1 MQFKTLQKDLDT
13 VPWHVL
19 EIFDDIEDR
28 WFLWKH
34 IYVSILDEHAP
45 LRAMKKRRKQVPW
58 ITEEV
63 REIMRVRNSLWKKA
77 RKTKDEQTWLE
88 FRLARNYVTAEMRRC
103 KRAYLEDVIKST
115 RKQPRRLWS
124 ELNRVMGRH
133 TQSTVQHIQTDE
145 GDLYDNQGIAMAFNE
160 HFITQIQQMVDDT
173 SASTNTSTG
182 AYSSALSEPLNVPHF
197 TFSPVNSSVVC
208 NLLNCLDVR
217 KAAGCDG
224 IQMWL
229 MPLAS

>member
-1 MQFKTLQKDLDT
+1 M
-13 VPWHVL
+13 
-19 EIFDDIEDR
+19 
-28 WFLWKH
+28 
-34 IYVSILDEHAP
+34 
-45 LRAMKKRRKQVPW
+45 
-58 ITEEV
+58 
-63 REIMRVRNSLWKKA
+63 
-77 RKTKDEQTWLE
+77 
-88 FRLARNYVTAEMRRC
+88 
-103 KRAYLEDVIKST
+103 IKST

-145 GDLYDNQGIAMAFNE
+145 GDLYDSQGRAMAFNE

-173 SASTNTSTG
+173 SASTSTSTG

-208 NLLNCLDVR
+208 NLSNCLDVC

-224 IQMWL
+224 IQARAL
-229 MPLAS
+229 QLAAPGVARSLCSLFNLSLETASIPLEWKSANVTHISHRFQSSQLLQRSWSELFLISFITSFNTTHC